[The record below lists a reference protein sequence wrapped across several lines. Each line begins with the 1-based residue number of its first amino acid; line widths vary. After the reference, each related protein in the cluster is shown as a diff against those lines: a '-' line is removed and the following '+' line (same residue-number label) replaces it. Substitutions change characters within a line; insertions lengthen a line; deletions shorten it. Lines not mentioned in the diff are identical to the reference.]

1 MQFVSQ
7 AKRYFQPPCR
17 RLPKPRWHFYLLDFL
32 FRFIYYLFVV
42 IMLCFKKEKNNFICC
57 NKRVLKGVLQQT
69 MRDALT
75 ERVLD
80 FYDYSLKIFENSP
93 VHPHNCC
100 LIMCKRTLIKN
111 WKEALLVRI
120 KQCLHN
126 LNVIFAV
133 FKQHVVSTVTILLQL
148 SPRIFFF
155 WKTHLIS
162 EGVHSLLKIAP
173 WLCIFRLMIFS
184 SWRKH
189 NDRRSSIKRFEL
201 DTAFS
206 EATVRPTTF

>member
-1 MQFVSQ
+1 MTFLSLRFFVS
-7 AKRYFQPPCR
+7 
-17 RLPKPRWHFYLLDFL
+17 FYLLSFCCNHAV
-32 FRFIYYLFVV
+32 FQNR
-42 IMLCFKKEKNNFICC
+42 KNNFICY

-155 WKTHLIS
+155 WRTHLIS

-173 WLCIFRLMIFS
+173 WRSIFRLMIFS

>member
-1 MQFVSQ
+1 MTFLSLRFFVS
-7 AKRYFQPPCR
+7 
-17 RLPKPRWHFYLLDFL
+17 FYLSS
-32 FRFIYYLFVV
+32 FRCNHAVFQNS
-42 IMLCFKKEKNNFICC
+42 KNNFICY

-155 WKTHLIS
+155 WRTHLIS
-162 EGVHSLLKIAP
+162 GGVHSLLKIAS
-173 WLCIFRLMIFS
+173 WLSIFRLMIFS

>member
-1 MQFVSQ
+1 MQKTTYATMAFLSLRFFVS
-7 AKRYFQPPCR
+7 
-17 RLPKPRWHFYLLDFL
+17 FYLLSFCCNHAV
-32 FRFIYYLFVV
+32 FQNS
-42 IMLCFKKEKNNFICC
+42 KNKFICY

-69 MRDALT
+69 MRDAST

-80 FYDYSLKIFENSP
+80 FYDYSLKICENSP

-126 LNVIFAV
+126 LNVIFAF

-148 SPRIFFF
+148 SPRIFF
-155 WKTHLIS
+155 S
-162 EGVHSLLKIAP
+162 E
-173 WLCIFRLMIFS
+173 
-184 SWRKH
+184 KH
-189 NDRRSSIKRFEL
+189 I
-201 DTAFS
+201 
-206 EATVRPTTF
+206 

>member
-1 MQFVSQ
+1 MTFLSLRFFVS
-7 AKRYFQPPCR
+7 
-17 RLPKPRWHFYLLDFL
+17 FYLSS
-32 FRFIYYLFVV
+32 FRCNHAVFQNS
-42 IMLCFKKEKNNFICC
+42 KNNFICY

-111 WKEALLVRI
+111 WKEALLLRI

-133 FKQHVVSTVTILLQL
+133 FKQHVVSSVTILLQL

-155 WKTHLIS
+155 WRTHLIS

-173 WLCIFRLMIFS
+173 WLSIFRLMIFS

>member
-1 MQFVSQ
+1 MTFLSLRFFVS
-7 AKRYFQPPCR
+7 
-17 RLPKPRWHFYLLDFL
+17 FYLLSFCCNHAV
-32 FRFIYYLFVV
+32 FQNR
-42 IMLCFKKEKNNFICC
+42 KNNFICY

-111 WKEALLVRI
+111 WKEALLARI

-126 LNVIFAV
+126 LKVIFAV

-155 WKTHLIS
+155 WRTHLIS
-162 EGVHSLLKIAP
+162 GGVHSLLKIAP
-173 WLCIFRLMIFS
+173 WLSIFRLVIFS

-189 NDRRSSIKRFEL
+189 NNRRSSIKRFEL
-201 DTAFS
+201 DIAFL

>member
-1 MQFVSQ
+1 MTFLSLRFFVS
-7 AKRYFQPPCR
+7 
-17 RLPKPRWHFYLLDFL
+17 FYLVSFCCNHAV
-32 FRFIYYLFVV
+32 FQNR
-42 IMLCFKKEKNNFICC
+42 KNNFICY

-120 KQCLHN
+120 KQCLLN

-155 WKTHLIS
+155 LKNTSNIRGCSFSVKDSSLTLYFSIDDILVLKKTQ
-162 EGVHSLLKIAP
+162 
-173 WLCIFRLMIFS
+173 
-184 SWRKH
+184 
-189 NDRRSSIKRFEL
+189 RSSLKYK
-201 DTAFS
+201 
-206 EATVRPTTF
+206 TFWAWYRLFRSNS

>member
-1 MQFVSQ
+1 MCSNSFCMIAFFLKETKSKPYRYNFTKNFLNHKEIEFVSQ

-17 RLPKPRWHFYLLDFL
+17 RLSFYLLSFCCNHAV
-32 FRFIYYLFVV
+32 FQNS
-42 IMLCFKKEKNNFICC
+42 KNKFICY

-69 MRDALT
+69 MRDAST

-126 LNVIFAV
+126 LNVIFAF

-148 SPRIFFF
+148 SPRIFF
-155 WKTHLIS
+155 S
-162 EGVHSLLKIAP
+162 E
-173 WLCIFRLMIFS
+173 
-184 SWRKH
+184 KH
-189 NDRRSSIKRFEL
+189 I
-201 DTAFS
+201 
-206 EATVRPTTF
+206 

>member
-1 MQFVSQ
+1 MTFLSLRFFVS
-7 AKRYFQPPCR
+7 
-17 RLPKPRWHFYLLDFL
+17 FYLLF
-32 FRFIYYLFVV
+32 FCCNHAVFQNS
-42 IMLCFKKEKNNFICC
+42 KNNFICY

-148 SPRIFFF
+148 SPWIFFF
-155 WKTHLIS
+155 WRTHLIS
-162 EGVHSLLKIAP
+162 GGVHSLLKIAL
-173 WLCIFRLMIFS
+173 WLSIFRLMIFS

-189 NDRRSSIKRFEL
+189 NDRGSSIKRFEL

-206 EATVRPTTF
+206 EATDPLHSNNFAWFREAP